1 MTISS
6 IVSKQKAFFQTG
18 ATKKWSNRLEAL
30 NRLEQAVL
38 RYESEITAA
47 LCADLNK
54 SSFESHMTEIGMVLS
69 ELRYMKKH
77 LVSFSRPRRKPTPLA
92 QFPSLSFE
100 SPQPYGCVLIL
111 SPWNYP
117 FMLTMDPLIGAIA
130 AGNCCVVKPSNA
142 SPNTSALI
150 KRILTELFP
159 VKYVAVVEGGR
170 EENTLLLNQA
180 FDYIFFTGSARVGR
194 IVLEKAARHLTPV
207 SLELGGKS
215 PCVVDE
221 SADLKCA
228 ARRILFGKLLNA
240 GQTCVAPD
248 YLLIQES
255 VKEQWIYYAQKELTR
270 MYGKQPLN
278 NPNYPKIIN
287 LRHYNR
293 LISLLSG
300 QHLLT
305 GGEGDPI
312 TLKLAPVLMDRVT
325 PKDPVMQEE
334 IFGPILPILTYRTQ
348 EDAVRLIRSVMDGAK
363 PLAFYLFTGKKQ
375 AERYFL
381 NHLSF
386 GGGCINDTIIHLATP
401 YLGFG
406 GIGASGM
413 GSYHGKYSFD
423 TFSHTRSIVK
433 KSTLLDLPLRY
444 QPVSQMKET
453 IMKRFL

>member
-1 MTISS
+1 MKYQMILQS
-6 IVSKQKAFFQTG
+6 QQDFFRSG
-18 ATKKWSNRLEAL
+18 ATLSISYRREVLSLLEGAIL
-30 NRLEQAVL
+30 NRREQI
-38 RYESEITAA
+38 ESA
-47 LCADLNK
+47 LAEDLGK
-54 SSFESHMTEIGMVLS
+54 SRQEAYSTEIAVVLS

-170 EENTLLLNQA
+170 EENTQLLNQA

>member
-1 MTISS
+1 
-6 IVSKQKAFFQTG
+6 
-18 ATKKWSNRLEAL
+18 
-30 NRLEQAVL
+30 
-38 RYESEITAA
+38 
-47 LCADLNK
+47 
-54 SSFESHMTEIGMVLS
+54 
-69 ELRYMKKH
+69 
-77 LVSFSRPRRKPTPLA
+77 
-92 QFPSLSFE
+92 
-100 SPQPYGCVLIL
+100 
-111 SPWNYP
+111 
-117 FMLTMDPLIGAIA
+117 
-130 AGNCCVVKPSNA
+130 
-142 SPNTSALI
+142 
-150 KRILTELFP
+150 
-159 VKYVAVVEGGR
+159 
-170 EENTLLLNQA
+170 
-180 FDYIFFTGSARVGR
+180 
-194 IVLEKAARHLTPV
+194 
-207 SLELGGKS
+207 
-215 PCVVDE
+215 
-221 SADLKCA
+221 
-228 ARRILFGKLLNA
+228 
-240 GQTCVAPD
+240 
-248 YLLIQES
+248 
-255 VKEQWIYYAQKELTR
+255 